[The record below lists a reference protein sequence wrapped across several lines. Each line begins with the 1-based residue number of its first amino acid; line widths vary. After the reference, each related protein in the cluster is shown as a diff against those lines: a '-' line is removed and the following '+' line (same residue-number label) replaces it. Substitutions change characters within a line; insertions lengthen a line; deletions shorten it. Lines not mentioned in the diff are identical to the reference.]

1 VEEAAA
7 DVEAAGADVVAAAG
21 GVDEINSMRKHK

>member
-7 DVEAAGADVVAAAG
+7 DVEAAGADVVAAG